1 MWRMSSVATST
12 YPLIGFGAST
22 VEGTGDSQGGFFKR
36 LQEKYGIEQPA
47 LQLANEGRG
56 GETVYQML
64 KRAVKLDPARKF
76 DVVVLLGCNDVPR
89 ANDATPDTRS
99 AKDDYARYL
108 ASLFYYLKGR
118 RSLFVTSF
126 LVSEKLTGISAEL
139 LGEYVGL
146 ARSLAYSSHFDIW
159 DLYGETRAHVSQYWS
174 EDGLHFNDAGH
185 ALIAEK
191 VAAWYEGR

>member
-1 MWRMSSVATST
+1 ME
-12 YPLIGFGAST
+12 GA
-22 VEGTGDSQGGFFKR
+22 GDSQGGFFMR
-36 LQEKYGIEQPA
+36 LQEKYRAEQPD
-47 LQLANEGRG
+47 LQLTNAGRG
-56 GETVYQML
+56 GETAYQML

-89 ANDATPDTRS
+89 VNDATPEIRS
-99 AKDDYARYL
+99 EKDDYARYL

-126 LVSEKLTGISAEL
+126 LVSEKLTGIPTTL
-139 LGEYVGL
+139 FGEYVGL

-159 DLYGETRAHVSQYWS
+159 DLYAETKENVSQYWA

-185 ALIAEK
+185 ALITEK
-191 VAAWYEGR
+191 VAAWYEAK

>member
-1 MWRMSSVATST
+1 MSSVVTPT

-36 LQEKYGIEQPA
+36 LQEKYQTRQPE
-47 LQLANEGRG
+47 LQMTNAGRG

-64 KRAVKLDPARKF
+64 KRAVKLDPARQF

-89 ANDATPDTRS
+89 ANDATPGSRS
-99 AKDDYARYL
+99 EKDDYARYL

-126 LVSEKLTGISAEL
+126 LVSEKLTGIPTAL
-139 LGEYVGL
+139 FGEYAGL

-159 DLYGETRAHVSQYWS
+159 DLYGETRENVSQYWA

-191 VAAWYEGR
+191 VAAWYESK